1 MLYFTKQDMF
11 ITNRIREKDWRQ
23 TDYLI
28 ITQDT
33 LIKQIAD
40 KEDINVATVR
50 NIFKSAEDIIFD
62 YLSSTT
68 PSENMIVKILNGIS
82 LERKYIPKKKYSKGM
97 FQNLDCPEHVNVKAN
112 SSTYYSKK
120 INDELFSQ

>member
-1 MLYFTKQDMF
+1 M
-11 ITNRIREKDWRQ
+11 
-23 TDYLI
+23 I
-28 ITQDT
+28 ITQDA

-50 NIFKSAEDIIFD
+50 EIFKSAEDIIFD
-62 YLSSTT
+62 HLSSTT
-68 PSENMIVKILNGIS
+68 PSENLVVKILNGIS

-97 FQNLDCPEHVNVKAN
+97 FQDIDCQEHVNVKAN

-120 INDELFSQ
+120 VNDELFNK